1 MASVA
6 AVTSGINTSGTTYNT
21 GSISAW
27 TSGSYGIMAI
37 WFDTDPGST
46 TVTGGSVTWSQLGS
60 TYNAWSGADDV
71 YMLVFMADGTP
82 ATGAIT
88 VTPTNSFT
96 TSVWYADEA
105 ADTDG
110 TTDTP
115 VTSEGEATGHTSP
128 DVGTL
133 DTDDVAYL
141 FVWNTADTAFTGQT
155 GTTILNQRNDTSVQR
170 TCTAYSATDETP
182 GVDGAANQYGTFA
195 FVINNGGGGGSSSG
209 IAVRQHMMRLK
220 R

>member
-115 VTSEGEATGHTSP
+115 VTTEGEATAHTSP

-141 FVWNTADTAFTGQT
+141 FVWGSQNTTLTAQA
-155 GTTILNQRNDTSVQR
+155 GTTILTERDDGANSVSN
-170 TCTAYSATDETP
+170 TCTAYSTTDETP
-182 GVDGAANQYGTFA
+182 GVNGALNQYGTFA
-195 FVINNGGGGGSSSG
+195 FVINNAAASG
-209 IAVRQHMMRLK
+209 TALPSILANH
-220 R
+220 